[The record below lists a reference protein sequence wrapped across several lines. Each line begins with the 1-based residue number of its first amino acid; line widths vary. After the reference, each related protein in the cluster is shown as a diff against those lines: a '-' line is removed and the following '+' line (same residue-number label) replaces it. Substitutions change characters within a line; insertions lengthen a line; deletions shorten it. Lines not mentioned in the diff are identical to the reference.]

1 MLPKPD
7 PFLISPSAIVL
18 GRKLGEGGYGTV
30 YLSKYNG
37 TQVAVKQLKLDKQAD
52 GDHMHKIKA
61 LRS

>member
-1 MLPKPD
+1 MIPKPD

-18 GRKLGEGGYGTV
+18 GRKFGEGGYGTV

-52 GDHMHKIKA
+52 GDHMHEIKA